1 MGIFSGEMLVYVNNN
16 LLLVLSVNMRI
27 SLYNEVFSIMKD
39 GDENWWV
46 DFVNFGIK
54 FIDDEGLNNCNLENL
69 DNMVGIICD
78 FS

>member
-1 MGIFSGEMLVYVNNN
+1 MGIYSGEMLVYVNNN
-16 LLLVLSVNMRI
+16 LLLVLSVNMWI

-39 GDENWWV
+39 GDENCWV